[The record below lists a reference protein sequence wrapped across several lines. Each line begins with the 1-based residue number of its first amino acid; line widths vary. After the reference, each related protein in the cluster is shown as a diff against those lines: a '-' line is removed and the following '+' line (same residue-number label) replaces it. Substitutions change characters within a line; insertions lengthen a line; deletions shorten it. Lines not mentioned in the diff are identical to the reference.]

1 MSSRPKFVSLVFNS
15 WQEVMQYMMTVRS
28 YSLEQKFVS
37 FIKLFGDIWS
47 GLIAVIE
54 RFVSVK
60 KLVQFVDITCG
71 AKARPSRVTLPG
83 QLNRR
88 PLECNRH
95 SRRALREDVIR
106 ILFSHRSPEGCR
118 HAHSL

>member
-1 MSSRPKFVSLVFNS
+1 VSSRPKLVSVVFNS

-54 RFVSVK
+54 TFVSVK
-60 KLVQFVDITCG
+60 KLVQFVDINCG
-71 AKARPSRVTLPG
+71 AKA
-83 QLNRR
+83 
-88 PLECNRH
+88 
-95 SRRALREDVIR
+95 
-106 ILFSHRSPEGCR
+106 
-118 HAHSL
+118 